1 VTGVIQNVFPLRRW
15 RQERHNKPMHR
26 YIESYVHNG
35 RIGVLVE
42 LETNDDFT
50 ARTEEFGLLARD
62 LAIHI
67 AAMDPIGI
75 SEVELESL
83 QRAWPDA
90 RPVRADSLLL
100 SQQFV
105 RSDTLTV
112 AQYIRQTERDLG
124 SRISVRRFQRW
135 TCDDS

>member
-1 VTGVIQNVFPLRRW
+1 
-15 RQERHNKPMHR
+15 MHR
-26 YIESYVHNG
+26 YIDSYVHNG

-42 LETNDDFT
+42 LATNDDFT
-50 ARTEEFGLLARD
+50 ARTEEFAALARD

-83 QRAWPDA
+83 QRAWPHA
-90 RPVRADSLLL
+90 RPVQADSLLL
-100 SQQFV
+100 SQRFV

-112 AQYIRQTERDLG
+112 GQHIRRTERQLG
-124 SRISVRRFQRW
+124 SQITVHRFLRW
-135 TCDDS
+135 TCDE

>member
-1 VTGVIQNVFPLRRW
+1 
-15 RQERHNKPMHR
+15 MYR

-42 LETNDDFT
+42 LETSDDFT
-50 ARTEEFGLLARD
+50 ARTEEFAVLARD

-75 SEVELESL
+75 SEVALEPL

-90 RPVRADSLLL
+90 KPVRADSLLL
-100 SQQFV
+100 SQRFV
-105 RSDTLTV
+105 RSDSLTV
-112 AQYIRQTERDLG
+112 AQYIRQAEVELG
-124 SRISVRRFQRW
+124 SQIVVRRFQRW
-135 TCDDS
+135 TCDDQ

>member
-1 VTGVIQNVFPLRRW
+1 
-15 RQERHNKPMHR
+15 MYR

-42 LETNDDFT
+42 LETSDDFT
-50 ARTEEFGLLARD
+50 ARTEEFAALARD

-75 SEVELESL
+75 SQVEMEPL

-90 RPVRADSLLL
+90 RPVRQDALLL
-100 SQQFV
+100 SQRFV

-112 AQYIRQTERDLG
+112 AQYIGQTERDLG
-124 SRISVRRFQRW
+124 SQITVRRFERW
-135 TCDDS
+135 TCDES